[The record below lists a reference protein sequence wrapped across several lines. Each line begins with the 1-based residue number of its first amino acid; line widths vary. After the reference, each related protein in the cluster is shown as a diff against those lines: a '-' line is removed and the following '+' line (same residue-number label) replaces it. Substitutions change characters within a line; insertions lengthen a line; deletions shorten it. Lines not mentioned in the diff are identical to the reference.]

1 MKTIIALSY
10 IFCLAFSQDL
20 SGSNNNNT
28 ATLCLGHH
36 AVPNGTL
43 VKTIT
48 DDQIEVTNATEL
60 VQSSSTG
67 KICNNPHRILDG
79 RDCTLIDALL
89 GDPHCDVFQD
99 VTWDLFVERSNA
111 LSNCYPYDVPDYA
124 SLRSLVASSGTLE
137 FITEGFTW
145 TGVTQNG
152 GSGACKRGPANG
164 FFSRLN
170 WLTKSGSAY
179 PVLNVT
185 MPNNDNFD
193 KLYIWGVHHP
203 STNQEQTNLYV
214 QASGRVTVSTRRS
227 QQTIIPN
234 IGSRPWVRGQSGRIS
249 IYWTVVKPGD
259 VLVINSNG
267 NLIAPRGYF
276 KMRAGKSSIMRSDAP
291 IDTCISECITPN
303 GSIPNDKPFQNVN
316 KITYGA
322 CPKYVKQNT
331 LKLATGM
338 RNVPEKQ
345 ARGLFGAIAGFIEN
359 GWEGMIDGWYG
370 FRHQNSEGTGQAADL
385 KSTQAAIDQINGKLN
400 RVIEKTNEK
409 FHQIEKEFS
418 EVEGRIQDLEKY
430 VEDTKIDLWSYNA
443 ELLVALENQ
452 HTIDLTDSEMNKL
465 FEKTRR
471 QLREN
476 AEDMGNGCFKIYHKC
491 DNACIDSIRNGT
503 YDHDIYRDEALNNR
517 FQIKGVELKSGYK
530 DWILWISFAI
540 SCFLLCVVLLGFI
553 MWACQRGNIRCNICI

>member
-1 MKTIIALSY
+1 MKTIIAFSCIL
-10 IFCLAFSQDL
+10 CLITAQKL
-20 SGSNNNNT
+20 PGSDNSM

-67 KICNNPHRILDG
+67 RICNSPHQILDG
-79 RDCTLIDALL
+79 KNCTLIDALL
-89 GDPHCDVFQD
+89 GDPHCDDLQNKE
-99 VTWDLFVERSNA
+99 WDLFVERSTA
-111 LSNCYPYDVPDYA
+111 YSSCYPYYVPDYA
-124 SLRSLVASSGTLE
+124 TLRSLVASSGNLE
-137 FITEGFTW
+137 FTQEIFNW
-145 TGVTQNG
+145 TGVAQD
-152 GSGACKRGPANG
+152 GSSYSCRRGSVNS

-170 WLTKSGSAY
+170 WLYHLNYKY
-179 PVLNVT
+179 PEQNVT
-185 MPNNDNFD
+185 MPNNEKFD

-203 STNQEQTNLYV
+203 GTDKDQTNLYV
-214 QASGRVTVSTRRS
+214 QAPGKVIVSTRRS
-227 QQTIIPN
+227 QQTVIPN
-234 IGSRPWVRGQSGRIS
+234 IGSRPWVRGVSSIIS
-249 IYWTVVKPGD
+249 IYWTIVKSGD
-259 VLVINSNG
+259 ILLINSTG

-276 KMRAGKSSIMRSDAP
+276 KIQSGKSSIMRSDAH
-291 IDTCISECITPN
+291 IDECNSECITPN
-303 GSIPNDKPFQNVN
+303 GSISNDKPFQNVN

-322 CPKYVKQNT
+322 CPRYVKQNT

-338 RNVPEKQ
+338 RNIPEKQ
-345 ARGLFGAIAGFIEN
+345 TRGIFGAIAGFIEN
-359 GWEGMIDGWYG
+359 GWEGMVDGWYG

-385 KSTQAAIDQINGKLN
+385 KSTQAAINQITGKLN
-400 RVIEKTNEK
+400 RVIKKTNEK

-465 FEKTRR
+465 FERTRR

-491 DNACIDSIRNGT
+491 DNACIGSIRNGT
-503 YDHDIYRDEALNNR
+503 YDHDIYRNEALNNR
-517 FQIKGVELKSGYK
+517 FQVKGVQLKSGYK
-530 DWILWISFAI
+530 DWILWISFAT

-553 MWACQRGNIRCNICI
+553 MWACQKGNIRCNICI

>member
-1 MKTIIALSY
+1 MKTIIA
-10 IFCLAFSQDL
+10 FSCILCQISAQNL
-20 SGSNNNNT
+20 PGSDNSM

-48 DDQIEVTNATEL
+48 DEQIEVTNATEL
-60 VQSSSTG
+60 VQSTSKGEICSS
-67 KICNNPHRILDG
+67 PHQILDG
-79 RDCTLIDALL
+79 KNCTLIDALL
-89 GDPHCDVFQD
+89 GDPHCDDFQNK
-99 VTWDLFVERSNA
+99 TWDLFVERSTA
-111 LSNCYPYDVPDYA
+111 YSDCYPYYVPEYA

-137 FITEGFTW
+137 FTQESFNW
-145 TGVTQNG
+145 TGVTQDG
-152 GSGACKRGPANG
+152 ASYSCRRGSEKS

-170 WLTKSGSAY
+170 WLYRLEFKY
-179 PVLNVT
+179 PALNVT
-185 MPNNDNFD
+185 MPNNDKFD

-203 STNQEQTNLYV
+203 GTDTDQTSLYT
-214 QASGRVTVSTRRS
+214 QASGRVTVSTKWS
-227 QQTIIPN
+227 QQTVIPN
-234 IGSRPWVRGQSGRIS
+234 VGSRPWVRGVSSIIS
-249 IYWTVVKPGD
+249 IYWTIVKPGD
-259 VLVINSNG
+259 ILLINSTG

-276 KMRAGKSSIMRSDAP
+276 KIQSGKSSIMRSDAH
-291 IDTCISECITPN
+291 IGNCKSECITPN

-316 KITYGA
+316 RITYGA
-322 CPKYVKQNT
+322 CPRYVKQNT

-345 ARGLFGAIAGFIEN
+345 TRGIFGAIAGFIEN
-359 GWEGMIDGWYG
+359 GWEGMVDGWYG

-385 KSTQAAIDQINGKLN
+385 KSTQAAINQITGKLN
-400 RVIEKTNEK
+400 RVIKKTNEK
-409 FHQIEKEFS
+409 FHQIEKEFT
-418 EVEGRIQDLEKY
+418 EVEGRIQDLERY

-465 FEKTRR
+465 FERTKK

-491 DNACIDSIRNGT
+491 DNACIGSIRNGT
-503 YDHDIYRDEALNNR
+503 YDHDVYRDEAVHNR
-517 FQIKGVELKSGYK
+517 FQIKGVQLKLGYK

-540 SCFLLCVVLLGFI
+540 SCFLLCAVLLGFI
-553 MWACQRGNIRCNICI
+553 MWACQKGNIRCNICI

>member
-1 MKTIIALSY
+1 MKTIIAFSCIL
-10 IFCLAFSQDL
+10 CLIIAKKL
-20 SGSNNNNT
+20 PGSDNSM

-67 KICNNPHRILDG
+67 KICNSPHQVLDG
-79 RDCTLIDALL
+79 KNCTLIDALL
-89 GDPHCDVFQD
+89 GDPHCDDFQNKE
-99 VTWDLFVERSNA
+99 WDLFVERSTA
-111 LSNCYPYDVPDYA
+111 YSSCYPYHVPDYTT
-124 SLRSLVASSGTLE
+124 LRSLVASSGNLK
-137 FITEGFTW
+137 FTQEIFNW
-145 TGVTQNG
+145 TGVAQD
-152 GSGACKRGPANG
+152 GSSYSCRRGSVNS

-170 WLTKSGSAY
+170 WLYHLNYKY
-179 PVLNVT
+179 PEQNVT
-185 MPNNDNFD
+185 MPNNDKFD

-203 STNQEQTNLYV
+203 GTDKDQTNLYV
-214 QASGRVTVSTRRS
+214 QASGRVIVSTRGS
-227 QQTIIPN
+227 QQTVIPN
-234 IGSRPWVRGQSGRIS
+234 IGSRPWVRGVSSIIS
-249 IYWTVVKPGD
+249 IYWTIVRPGD
-259 VLVINSNG
+259 ILLINSTG

-276 KMRAGKSSIMRSDAP
+276 RIQSGKSSIMRSDAH
-291 IDTCISECITPN
+291 IDECNSECITPN
-303 GSIPNDKPFQNVN
+303 GSISSDKPFQNVN

-322 CPKYVKQNT
+322 CPRYVKQNT

-345 ARGLFGAIAGFIEN
+345 TRGIFGAIAGFIEN
-359 GWEGMIDGWYG
+359 GWEGMVDGWYG

-385 KSTQAAIDQINGKLN
+385 ESTQAAINQITGKLN
-400 RVIEKTNEK
+400 RVIKKTNEK

-465 FEKTRR
+465 FERTRR

-491 DNACIDSIRNGT
+491 DNACIGSIRNGT
-503 YDHDIYRDEALNNR
+503 YDHDIYRNEALNNR
-517 FQIKGVELKSGYK
+517 FQVKGVQLRSGYK

-553 MWACQRGNIRCNICI
+553 MWACQKGNIRCNICI

>member
-1 MKTIIALSY
+1 METIIAFSCILCL
-10 IFCLAFSQDL
+10 IFAQKLP
-20 SGSNNNNT
+20 GSDNSM

-36 AVPNGTL
+36 AGPNGTL

-67 KICNNPHRILDG
+67 RICNSPHQILDG
-79 RDCTLIDALL
+79 KNCTLIDALL
-89 GDPHCDVFQD
+89 GDPHCDDFQNKK
-99 VTWDLFVERSNA
+99 WDLFVERSTA
-111 LSNCYPYDVPDYA
+111 YSNCYPYYVPDYA
-124 SLRSLVASSGTLE
+124 TLRSLIASSGNLE
-137 FITEGFTW
+137 FTQESFNW
-145 TGVTQNG
+145 TGVAQD
-152 GSGACKRGPANG
+152 GSSYSCRRGSVNS

-170 WLTKSGSAY
+170 WLYNLNYKY
-179 PVLNVT
+179 PEQNVT
-185 MPNNDNFD
+185 MPNNDKFD

-203 STNQEQTNLYV
+203 GTDKDQTNLYV
-214 QASGRVTVSTRRS
+214 QASGRVIVSTKRS
-227 QQTIIPN
+227 QQTVIPN
-234 IGSRPWVRGQSGRIS
+234 IGSRPWVRGVSSIIS
-249 IYWTVVKPGD
+249 IYWTIVKPGD
-259 VLVINSNG
+259 ILLINSTG

-276 KMRAGKSSIMRSDAP
+276 KIQSGKSSIMRSDAH
-291 IDTCISECITPN
+291 IDECNSECITPN
-303 GSIPNDKPFQNVN
+303 GSISNDKPFQNVN

-322 CPKYVKQNT
+322 CPRYVKQNT

-345 ARGLFGAIAGFIEN
+345 TRGIFGAIAGFIEN
-359 GWEGMIDGWYG
+359 GWEGMVDGWYG

-385 KSTQAAIDQINGKLN
+385 KSTQAAINQITGKLN
-400 RVIEKTNEK
+400 RVIKKTNEK

-452 HTIDLTDSEMNKL
+452 HTIDLTDSEMSKL
-465 FEKTRR
+465 FERTRR

-491 DNACIDSIRNGT
+491 DNACIGSIRNGT
-503 YDHDIYRDEALNNR
+503 YDHDIYRNEALNNR
-517 FQIKGVELKSGYK
+517 FQIKGVQLKSGYK

-553 MWACQRGNIRCNICI
+553 MWACQKGNIRCNICI

>member
-1 MKTIIALSY
+1 MKTIIAFSCILCL
-10 IFCLAFSQDL
+10 IFAQKLP
-20 SGSNNNNT
+20 GSDNSM

-67 KICNNPHRILDG
+67 RICNSPHQILDG
-79 RDCTLIDALL
+79 KNCTLIDALL
-89 GDPHCDVFQD
+89 GDPHCDDFQNKE
-99 VTWDLFVERSNA
+99 WDLFVERSTA
-111 LSNCYPYDVPDYA
+111 YSNCYPYYVPDYA
-124 SLRSLVASSGTLE
+124 TLRSLVASSGNLE
-137 FITEGFTW
+137 FTQESFNW
-145 TGVTQNG
+145 TGVAQD
-152 GSGACKRGPANG
+152 GSSYACRRGSVKS

-170 WLTKSGSAY
+170 WLYNLNYKY
-179 PVLNVT
+179 PEQNVT
-185 MPNNDNFD
+185 MPNNDKFD

-203 STNQEQTNLYV
+203 GTDKDQTNLYV
-214 QASGRVTVSTRRS
+214 QASGRVIVSTKRS
-227 QQTIIPN
+227 QQTVIPN
-234 IGSRPWVRGQSGRIS
+234 IGSRPWVRGVSSIIS
-249 IYWTVVKPGD
+249 IYWTIVKPGD
-259 VLVINSNG
+259 ILLINSTG

-276 KMRAGKSSIMRSDAP
+276 KIQSGKSSIMRSDAH
-291 IDTCISECITPN
+291 IDECNSECITPN
-303 GSIPNDKPFQNVN
+303 GSISNDKPFQNVN

-322 CPKYVKQNT
+322 CPRYVKQNT

-345 ARGLFGAIAGFIEN
+345 TRGIFGAIAGFIEN
-359 GWEGMIDGWYG
+359 GWEGMVDGWYG

-385 KSTQAAIDQINGKLN
+385 KSTQAAINQITGKLN
-400 RVIEKTNEK
+400 RVIKKTNEK

-452 HTIDLTDSEMNKL
+452 HTIDLTDSEMSKL
-465 FEKTRR
+465 FERTRR

-491 DNACIDSIRNGT
+491 DNACIGSIRNGT
-503 YDHDIYRDEALNNR
+503 YDHDIYRNEALNNR
-517 FQIKGVELKSGYK
+517 FQIKGVQLKSGYK

-553 MWACQRGNIRCNICI
+553 MWACQKGNIRCNICI

>member
-1 MKTIIALSY
+1 METIIAFSCILCL
-10 IFCLAFSQDL
+10 IFARTLPGSDFSM
-20 SGSNNNNT
+20 
-28 ATLCLGHH
+28 ATLCRGHP
-36 AVPNGTL
+36 AWPNGTL

-67 KICNNPHRILDG
+67 RICNSPHQILDG
-79 RDCTLIDALL
+79 KNCTLIDALL
-89 GDPHCDVFQD
+89 GDPHCDDFQNKK
-99 VTWDLFVERSNA
+99 WDLFVERSTA
-111 LSNCYPYDVPDYA
+111 YSSCYPYYVPDYA
-124 SLRSLVASSGTLE
+124 TLRSLIASSGNLE
-137 FITEGFTW
+137 FTQESFNW
-145 TGVTQNG
+145 TGVAQD
-152 GSGACKRGPANG
+152 GSSYACRRGSVNS

-170 WLTKSGSAY
+170 WLYNLNYKY
-179 PVLNVT
+179 PEQNVT
-185 MPNNDNFD
+185 MPNNDKFD

-203 STNQEQTNLYV
+203 GTDKDQTNLYV
-214 QASGRVTVSTRRS
+214 QASGRVIVSTKRS
-227 QQTIIPN
+227 QQTVIPN
-234 IGSRPWVRGQSGRIS
+234 IGSRPWVRGVSSIIS
-249 IYWTVVKPGD
+249 IYWTIVKPGD
-259 VLVINSNG
+259 ILLINSTG

-276 KMRAGKSSIMRSDAP
+276 KIQSGKSSIMRSDAH
-291 IDTCISECITPN
+291 IDECNSECITPN
-303 GSIPNDKPFQNVN
+303 GSISNDKPFQNVN

-322 CPKYVKQNT
+322 CPRYVKQNT

-345 ARGLFGAIAGFIEN
+345 TRGILGAIAGFIEN
-359 GWEGMIDGWYG
+359 GWEGMVDGWYG

-385 KSTQAAIDQINGKLN
+385 KSTQAAINQITGKLN
-400 RVIEKTNEK
+400 RVIKKTNEK

-452 HTIDLTDSEMNKL
+452 HTIDLTDSEMSKL
-465 FEKTRR
+465 FERTRR

-491 DNACIDSIRNGT
+491 DNACIGSIRNGT
-503 YDHDIYRDEALNNR
+503 YDHDIYRNEALNNR
-517 FQIKGVELKSGYK
+517 FQIKGVQLKSGYK

-553 MWACQRGNIRCNICI
+553 MWACQKGNIRCNICI

>member
-1 MKTIIALSY
+1 MKTIIAFSCILCL
-10 IFCLAFSQDL
+10 IFAQKFPGNDDSM
-20 SGSNNNNT
+20 

-67 KICNNPHRILDG
+67 RICNNPHQILDG
-79 RDCTLIDALL
+79 KNCTLIDALL
-89 GDPHCDVFQD
+89 GDPHCDDFQNKE
-99 VTWDLFVERSNA
+99 WDLFVERSTA
-111 LSNCYPYDVPDYA
+111 YSNCYPYYVPDYA
-124 SLRSLVASSGTLE
+124 TLRSLVASSGNLE
-137 FITEGFTW
+137 FTQEIFNW
-145 TGVTQNG
+145 TGVTQD
-152 GSGACKRGPANG
+152 GSSYACRRGSDKS
-164 FFSRLN
+164 FFSTLN
-170 WLTKSGSAY
+170 WLYNLNYKY
-179 PVLNVT
+179 PEQNVT
-185 MPNNDNFD
+185 MPNNDKFD

-203 STNQEQTNLYV
+203 GTDKDQTNLYA
-214 QASGRVTVSTRRS
+214 QTSGRVIVSTKRS
-227 QQTIIPN
+227 QQTVISN
-234 IGSRPWVRGQSGRIS
+234 IGSRPWVRGVSSIIS
-249 IYWTVVKPGD
+249 IYWTIVKPGD
-259 VLVINSNG
+259 ILLINSTG

-276 KMRAGKSSIMRSDAP
+276 KIQSGKSSIMRSDAH
-291 IDTCISECITPN
+291 IDECNSECITPN

-322 CPKYVKQNT
+322 CPRYVKQNT

-345 ARGLFGAIAGFIEN
+345 TRGIFGAIAGFIEN
-359 GWEGMIDGWYG
+359 GWEGMVDGWYG

-385 KSTQAAIDQINGKLN
+385 KSTQAAINQITGKLN
-400 RVIEKTNEK
+400 RVIKKTNEK

-418 EVEGRIQDLEKY
+418 EVEGRIQDIEKY
-430 VEDTKIDLWSYNA
+430 IEDTKIDLWSYNA

-465 FEKTRR
+465 FERTRR

-491 DNACIDSIRNGT
+491 DNACIGSIRNGT
-503 YDHDIYRDEALNNR
+503 YDHDVYRNEALNNR
-517 FQIKGVELKSGYK
+517 FQIKGVQIKSGYK

-553 MWACQRGNIRCNICI
+553 MWACQKGNIRCNICI

>member
-1 MKTIIALSY
+1 MKTVIALSY
-10 IFCLAFSQDL
+10 VFCLGFGQDFPRKGN
-20 SGSNNNNT
+20 ST

-60 VQSSSTG
+60 VQNFSMG
-67 KICNNPHRILDG
+67 KICKNPHRILDG
-79 RDCTLIDALL
+79 ANCTLIDSLL
-89 GDPHCDVFQD
+89 GDPHCDGFQNER
-99 VTWDLFVERSNA
+99 WDLFIERSRA
-111 LSNCYPYDVPDYA
+111 FSNCYPYDVPEYT
-124 SLRSLVASSGTLE
+124 SLRSLIASSGTLE
-137 FITEGFTW
+137 FTNENFNW
-145 TGVTQNG
+145 TGVTQDG
-152 GSGACKRGPANG
+152 GSSACKRGINKS

-170 WLTKSGSAY
+170 WLYKSGNTY
-179 PVLNVT
+179 PMQNVT
-185 MPNNDNFD
+185 MPNSDDYD

-203 STNQEQTNLYV
+203 STDKEQTDLYI
-214 QASGRVTVSTRRS
+214 QASGKIIVSTKRS
-227 QQTIIPN
+227 QQIVIPN
-234 IGSRPWVRGQSGRIS
+234 IGSRPWVRGLSSRIS
-249 IYWTVVKPGD
+249 IYWTIVKPGD
-259 VLVINSNG
+259 TLIINSNG

-276 KMRAGKSSIMRSDAP
+276 KIQTGKSSVMRSDAP
-291 IDTCISECITPN
+291 IGTCNSECITPN

-316 KITYGA
+316 RITYGA
-322 CPKYVKQNT
+322 CPHYIKQNT
-331 LKLATGM
+331 LKLAIGM
-338 RNVPEKQ
+338 RNIPEKQ
-345 ARGLFGAIAGFIEN
+345 TRGIFGAIAGFIEN
-359 GWEGMIDGWYG
+359 GWEGMVNGWYG

-385 KSTQAAIDQINGKLN
+385 KSTQAAINQINGKLN

-418 EVEGRIQDLEKY
+418 EVEGRIQDLERY

-465 FEKTRR
+465 FEKTRK

-491 DNACIDSIRNGT
+491 DNSCMESIRNGT
-503 YDHDIYRDEALNNR
+503 YDHNEYRDEAVNNR

-540 SCFLLCVVLLGFI
+540 SCFLLCAIWLGFI
-553 MWACQRGNIRCNICI
+553 IWACQKGNIRCNICI

>member
-1 MKTIIALSY
+1 MKTIIAFSCIL
-10 IFCLAFSQDL
+10 CLIIAQKL
-20 SGSNNNNT
+20 PGSDNSM

-67 KICNNPHRILDG
+67 RICNSPHQILDG
-79 RDCTLIDALL
+79 KNCTLIDALL
-89 GDPHCDVFQD
+89 GDPHCDDFQNKE
-99 VTWDLFVERSNA
+99 WDLFVERSTA
-111 LSNCYPYDVPDYA
+111 YSSCYPYYVPDYA
-124 SLRSLVASSGTLE
+124 TLRSLVASSGNLE
-137 FITEGFTW
+137 FTQEIFNW
-145 TGVTQNG
+145 TGVAQD
-152 GSGACKRGPANG
+152 GSSYSCRRGSVNS

-170 WLTKSGSAY
+170 WLYHLNYKY
-179 PVLNVT
+179 PEQNVT
-185 MPNNDNFD
+185 MPNNEKFD

-203 STNQEQTNLYV
+203 GTDKDQTNLYV
-214 QASGRVTVSTRRS
+214 QASGRVIVSTRRS
-227 QQTIIPN
+227 QQTVIPN
-234 IGSRPWVRGQSGRIS
+234 IGSRPWVRGVSSIMS
-249 IYWTVVKPGD
+249 IYWTIVKPGD
-259 VLVINSNG
+259 ILLINSTG

-276 KMRAGKSSIMRSDAP
+276 KIQSGKSSIMRSDAH
-291 IDTCISECITPN
+291 IDECNSECITPN
-303 GSIPNDKPFQNVN
+303 GSISNDKPFQNVN

-322 CPKYVKQNT
+322 CPRYVKQNT

-345 ARGLFGAIAGFIEN
+345 TRGIFGAIAGFIEN
-359 GWEGMIDGWYG
+359 GWEGMVDGWYG

-385 KSTQAAIDQINGKLN
+385 KSTQAAINQITGKLN
-400 RVIEKTNEK
+400 RVIKKTNEK

-465 FEKTRR
+465 FERTRR

-491 DNACIDSIRNGT
+491 DNACIGSIRNGT
-503 YDHDIYRDEALNNR
+503 YDHDIYRNEALNNR
-517 FQIKGVELKSGYK
+517 FQVKGVQLKSGYK

-553 MWACQRGNIRCNICI
+553 MWACQKGNIRCNICI

>member
-1 MKTIIALSY
+1 MKTIIAFSCIL
-10 IFCLAFSQDL
+10 CLTFAQKLPESDN
-20 SGSNNNNT
+20 SM

-67 KICNNPHRILDG
+67 RICNSPHQILDG
-79 RDCTLIDALL
+79 KNCTLIDALL
-89 GDPHCDVFQD
+89 GDPHCDDFQNKE
-99 VTWDLFVERSNA
+99 WDLFVERSTA
-111 LSNCYPYDVPDYA
+111 YSNCYPYYVPDYA
-124 SLRSLVASSGTLE
+124 TLRSLVASSGNLE
-137 FITEGFTW
+137 FTQESFNW
-145 TGVTQNG
+145 TGVAQD
-152 GSGACKRGPANG
+152 GSSSACRRGSVKS

-170 WLTKSGSAY
+170 WLYNLNYKY
-179 PVLNVT
+179 PEQNVT
-185 MPNNDNFD
+185 MSNNDKFD

-203 STNQEQTNLYV
+203 GTDKDQTYLYA
-214 QASGRVTVSTRRS
+214 QAPGRVIVSTKRS
-227 QQTIIPN
+227 QQTVIPN
-234 IGSRPWVRGQSGRIS
+234 IGSRPWVRGVSSIIS
-249 IYWTVVKPGD
+249 IYWTIVKPGD
-259 VLVINSNG
+259 ILLINSTG

-276 KMRAGKSSIMRSDAP
+276 KIQSGKSSIMRSDAH
-291 IDTCISECITPN
+291 IDECNSECITPN
-303 GSIPNDKPFQNVN
+303 GSISNDKPFQNVN

-322 CPKYVKQNT
+322 CPRYVKQNT

-345 ARGLFGAIAGFIEN
+345 TRGIFGAIAGFIEN
-359 GWEGMIDGWYG
+359 GWEGMVDGWYG
-370 FRHQNSEGTGQAADL
+370 FRHQNYEGTGQAADL
-385 KSTQAAIDQINGKLN
+385 KSTQAAINQITGKLN
-400 RVIEKTNEK
+400 RVIKKTNEK

-452 HTIDLTDSEMNKL
+452 HTIDLTDSEMSKL
-465 FEKTRR
+465 FERTRR

-491 DNACIDSIRNGT
+491 DNACIGSIRNGT
-503 YDHDIYRDEALNNR
+503 YDHDIYRNEALNNR
-517 FQIKGVELKSGYK
+517 FQIKGVQLKSGYK

-553 MWACQRGNIRCNICI
+553 MWACQKGNIRCNICI

>member
-1 MKTIIALSY
+1 MKTIIAFSCILCL
-10 IFCLAFSQDL
+10 IFAQKLP
-20 SGSNNNNT
+20 GSDNSM

-43 VKTIT
+43 VKTLT

-67 KICNNPHRILDG
+67 RICNSPHQILDG
-79 RDCTLIDALL
+79 KNCTLIDALL
-89 GDPHCDVFQD
+89 GDPHCDDFQNME
-99 VTWDLFVERSNA
+99 WDLFVERSTA
-111 LSNCYPYDVPDYA
+111 YSNCYPYYVPDYA
-124 SLRSLVASSGTLE
+124 TLRSLVASSGNLE
-137 FITEGFTW
+137 FTQESFNW
-145 TGVTQNG
+145 TGVAQD
-152 GSGACKRGPANG
+152 GSSNACRRGSVKG

-170 WLTKSGSAY
+170 WLYNLNNKY
-179 PVLNVT
+179 PEQNVT
-185 MPNNDNFD
+185 MPNNDKFD

-203 STNQEQTNLYV
+203 GTDKDQTSLYV
-214 QASGRVTVSTRRS
+214 QASGRVIVSTKRS
-227 QQTIIPN
+227 QQTVTPN
-234 IGSRPWVRGQSGRIS
+234 IGSRPWVRGVSSIIS
-249 IYWTVVKPGD
+249 IYWTIVKPGD
-259 VLVINSNG
+259 ILLINSTG

-276 KMRAGKSSIMRSDAP
+276 KIQSGKSSIMRSDAH
-291 IDTCISECITPN
+291 IDECNSECITPN

-316 KITYGA
+316 KVTYGA
-322 CPKYVKQNT
+322 CPRYVKQNT

-345 ARGLFGAIAGFIEN
+345 TRGIFGAIAGFIEN
-359 GWEGMIDGWYG
+359 GWEGMVDGWYG

-385 KSTQAAIDQINGKLN
+385 KSTQAAINQITGKLN
-400 RVIEKTNEK
+400 RVIKKTNEK

-418 EVEGRIQDLEKY
+418 EIEGRIQDLEKY

-452 HTIDLTDSEMNKL
+452 HTIDLTDSEMSKL
-465 FEKTRR
+465 FERTRR

-491 DNACIDSIRNGT
+491 DNACIGSIRNGT
-503 YDHDIYRDEALNNR
+503 YDHDIYRNEALNNR
-517 FQIKGVELKSGYK
+517 FQIKGVQLKSGYK

-553 MWACQRGNIRCNICI
+553 MWACQKGNIRCNICI

>member
-1 MKTIIALSY
+1 MKTIIAFSCILCL
-10 IFCLAFSQDL
+10 IFAQKLP
-20 SGSNNNNT
+20 GSDNNM

-67 KICNNPHRILDG
+67 RICNSPHQILDG
-79 RDCTLIDALL
+79 KNCTLIDALL
-89 GDPHCDVFQD
+89 GDPHCDDFQNKE
-99 VTWDLFVERSNA
+99 WDLFVERSTA
-111 LSNCYPYDVPDYA
+111 YSNCYPYYVPDYA
-124 SLRSLVASSGTLE
+124 TLRSLVASSGNLE
-137 FITEGFTW
+137 FTQESFNW
-145 TGVTQNG
+145 TGVAQD
-152 GSGACKRGPANG
+152 GSSYACRRGSVNS

-170 WLTKSGSAY
+170 WLYNLNYKY
-179 PVLNVT
+179 PEQNVT
-185 MPNNDNFD
+185 MPNNDKFD

-203 STNQEQTNLYV
+203 GTDKDQTNLYV
-214 QASGRVTVSTRRS
+214 QASGRVIVSTKRS
-227 QQTIIPN
+227 QQTVIPN
-234 IGSRPWVRGQSGRIS
+234 IGSRPWVRGVSSIIS
-249 IYWTVVKPGD
+249 IYWTIVKPGD
-259 VLVINSNG
+259 ILLINSTG

-276 KMRAGKSSIMRSDAP
+276 KIQSGKSSIMRSDAH
-291 IDTCISECITPN
+291 IDECNSECITPN
-303 GSIPNDKPFQNVN
+303 GSISNDKPFQNVN

-322 CPKYVKQNT
+322 CPRYVKQNT

-345 ARGLFGAIAGFIEN
+345 TRGIFGAIAGFIEN
-359 GWEGMIDGWYG
+359 GWEGMVDGWYG

-385 KSTQAAIDQINGKLN
+385 KSTQAAINQITGKLN
-400 RVIEKTNEK
+400 RVIKKTNEK

-452 HTIDLTDSEMNKL
+452 HTIDLTDSEMSKL
-465 FEKTRR
+465 FERTRR

-491 DNACIDSIRNGT
+491 DNACIGSIRNGT
-503 YDHDIYRDEALNNR
+503 YDHDIYRNEALNNR
-517 FQIKGVELKSGYK
+517 FQIKGVQLKSGYK

-553 MWACQRGNIRCNICI
+553 MWACQKGNIKCNICI

>member
-1 MKTIIALSY
+1 MKTIIAFSCILCL
-10 IFCLAFSQDL
+10 IFAQKLP
-20 SGSNNNNT
+20 GSDNSM
-28 ATLCLGHH
+28 AMLCLGHH

-60 VQSSSTG
+60 VQNSSTG
-67 KICNNPHRILDG
+67 KICNNPHQILDG
-79 RDCTLIDALL
+79 KNCTLIDALL
-89 GDPHCDVFQD
+89 GDPHCDDFQNKK
-99 VTWDLFVERSNA
+99 WDLFVERSTA
-111 LSNCYPYDVPDYA
+111 YSNCYPYYVPDYA
-124 SLRSLVASSGTLE
+124 TLRSLIASSGNLE
-137 FITEGFTW
+137 FTQESFNW
-145 TGVTQNG
+145 TGVAQD
-152 GSGACKRGPANG
+152 GSSYACRRGSVNS

-170 WLTKSGSAY
+170 WLYNLNYKY
-179 PVLNVT
+179 PEQNVT
-185 MPNNDNFD
+185 MPNNDKFD

-203 STNQEQTNLYV
+203 GTDKDQTNLYV
-214 QASGRVTVSTRRS
+214 QASGRVIVSTKRS
-227 QQTIIPN
+227 QQTVIPS
-234 IGSRPWVRGQSGRIS
+234 IGSRPWVRGVSSIIS
-249 IYWTVVKPGD
+249 IYWTIVNPGD
-259 VLVINSNG
+259 ILLINSTG

-276 KMRAGKSSIMRSDAP
+276 KIQSGKSSIMRSDAH
-291 IDTCISECITPN
+291 IDECNSECITPN

-322 CPKYVKQNT
+322 CPRYVKQNT

-345 ARGLFGAIAGFIEN
+345 TRGIFGAIAGFIEN
-359 GWEGMIDGWYG
+359 GWEGMVDGWYG

-385 KSTQAAIDQINGKLN
+385 KSTQAAINQITGKLN
-400 RVIEKTNEK
+400 RVIKKTNEK

-452 HTIDLTDSEMNKL
+452 HTIDLTDSEMSKL
-465 FEKTRR
+465 FERTRR

-491 DNACIDSIRNGT
+491 DNACIGSIRNGT
-503 YDHDIYRDEALNNR
+503 YDHDIYRNEALNNR
-517 FQIKGVELKSGYK
+517 FQIKGVQLKSGYK

-553 MWACQRGNIRCNICI
+553 MWACQKGNIRCNICI

>member
-1 MKTIIALSY
+1 MKTIIAFSCILCL
-10 IFCLAFSQDL
+10 IFAQKLP
-20 SGSNNNNT
+20 GSDNSM

-60 VQSSSTG
+60 IQSSSTG
-67 KICNNPHRILDG
+67 RICNSPHQILDG
-79 RDCTLIDALL
+79 KNCTLIDALL
-89 GDPHCDVFQD
+89 GDPHCDDFQNKE
-99 VTWDLFVERSNA
+99 WDLFVERSTA
-111 LSNCYPYDVPDYA
+111 HSNCYPYYVPDYA
-124 SLRSLVASSGTLE
+124 TLRSLVASSGNLE
-137 FITEGFTW
+137 FTQESFNW
-145 TGVTQNG
+145 TGVAQD
-152 GSGACKRGPANG
+152 GSSYACRRGSVNS

-170 WLTKSGSAY
+170 WLYNLNYKY
-179 PVLNVT
+179 PEQNVT
-185 MPNNDNFD
+185 MPNNDKFD

-203 STNQEQTNLYV
+203 GTDKDQTNLYV
-214 QASGRVTVSTRRS
+214 QASGRVIVSTKRS
-227 QQTIIPN
+227 QQTVIPN
-234 IGSRPWVRGQSGRIS
+234 IGSRPWVRGVSSIIS
-249 IYWTVVKPGD
+249 IYWTIVKPGD
-259 VLVINSNG
+259 ILLINSTG

-276 KMRAGKSSIMRSDAP
+276 KIQSGKSSIMRSDAH
-291 IDTCISECITPN
+291 IDECNSECITPN
-303 GSIPNDKPFQNVN
+303 GSISNDKPFQNVN

-322 CPKYVKQNT
+322 CPRYVKQNT

-345 ARGLFGAIAGFIEN
+345 TRGIFGAIAGFIEN
-359 GWEGMIDGWYG
+359 GWEGMVDGWYG

-385 KSTQAAIDQINGKLN
+385 KSTQAAINQITGKLN
-400 RVIEKTNEK
+400 RVIKKTNEK

-452 HTIDLTDSEMNKL
+452 HTIDLTDSEMSKL
-465 FEKTRR
+465 FERTRR

-491 DNACIDSIRNGT
+491 DNACIGSIRNGT
-503 YDHDIYRDEALNNR
+503 YDHDIYRNEALNNR
-517 FQIKGVELKSGYK
+517 FQIKGVQLKSGYK

-553 MWACQRGNIRCNICI
+553 MWACQKGNIRCNICI

>member
-1 MKTIIALSY
+1 MKTIIAFSCIL
-10 IFCLAFSQDL
+10 CLIIAQKL
-20 SGSNNNNT
+20 PGSDNNM

-67 KICNNPHRILDG
+67 RICNSPHKILDG
-79 RDCTLIDALL
+79 KNCTLIDALL
-89 GDPHCDVFQD
+89 GDPHCDDFQNKE
-99 VTWDLFVERSNA
+99 WDLFVERSTA
-111 LSNCYPYDVPDYA
+111 YSSCYPYYVPDYA
-124 SLRSLVASSGTLE
+124 TLRSLVASSGNLKFNQE
-137 FITEGFTW
+137 IFNW
-145 TGVTQNG
+145 TGVTQD
-152 GSGACKRGPANG
+152 GSSYSCRRGSVNS

-170 WLTKSGSAY
+170 WLYHLNYKY
-179 PVLNVT
+179 PEQNVT
-185 MPNNDNFD
+185 IPNNDKFD

-203 STNQEQTNLYV
+203 GTDKDQTNLYV
-214 QASGRVTVSTRRS
+214 QASGRVIVSTRRS
-227 QQTIIPN
+227 QQTVIPN
-234 IGSRPWVRGQSGRIS
+234 IGSRPWVRGVSSIIS
-249 IYWTVVKPGD
+249 IYWTIVKPGD
-259 VLVINSNG
+259 ILLINSTG

-276 KMRAGKSSIMRSDAP
+276 KIQSGKSSIMRSDAH
-291 IDTCISECITPN
+291 IDECNSECITPN
-303 GSIPNDKPFQNVN
+303 GSISNDKPFQNVN

-322 CPKYVKQNT
+322 CPRYVKQNT

-338 RNVPEKQ
+338 RNIPEKQ
-345 ARGLFGAIAGFIEN
+345 TRGIFGAIAGFIEN
-359 GWEGMIDGWYG
+359 GWEGMVDGWYG

-385 KSTQAAIDQINGKLN
+385 ESTQAAINQITGKLN
-400 RVIEKTNEK
+400 RVIKKTNEK

-465 FEKTRR
+465 FERTRR

-491 DNACIDSIRNGT
+491 DNACIGSIRNGT
-503 YDHDIYRDEALNNR
+503 YDHDIYRNEALNNR
-517 FQIKGVELKSGYK
+517 FQVKGVQLKSGYK

-553 MWACQRGNIRCNICI
+553 MWACQKGNIRCNICI

>member
-1 MKTIIALSY
+1 MKAIIALSY
-10 IFCLAFSQDL
+10 ILCHVFAQEL
-20 SGSNNNNT
+20 SRSESST

-48 DDQIEVTNATEL
+48 NDQIEVTNATEL
-60 VQSSSTG
+60 VHSSSTG
-67 KICNNPHRILDG
+67 RICGSPHRILDG
-79 RDCTLIDALL
+79 KNCTLIDALL
-89 GDPHCDVFQD
+89 GDPHCDEFQNKE
-99 VTWDLFVERSNA
+99 WDLFIERSNA
-111 LSNCYPYDVPDYA
+111 YSDCYPYDVPDYA
-124 SLRSLVASSGTLE
+124 SLRSLVASLGNLE
-137 FITEGFTW
+137 FNNEGFNW
-145 TGVTQNG
+145 TGISQDGT
-152 GSGACKRGPANG
+152 SSSCKRGSVKS

-170 WLTKSGSAY
+170 WLYNLNYKY
-179 PVLNVT
+179 PAQNVS
-185 MPNNDNFD
+185 MPNNDEFD

-203 STNQEQTNLYV
+203 STESDQTSLYV
-214 QASGRVTVSTRRS
+214 QTSGRVTVSTKRS
-227 QQTIIPN
+227 QQTVIPD
-234 IGSRPWVRGQSGRIS
+234 IGSRPWIRGISSRIS
-249 IYWTVVKPGD
+249 IYWTIVKPGD
-259 VLVINSNG
+259 ILLINSTG

-276 KMRAGKSSIMRSDAP
+276 KIRSGKSSIMRSDAP
-291 IDTCISECITPN
+291 IDNCNSECITPN

-316 KITYGA
+316 RITYGP
-322 CPKYVKQNT
+322 CPRYIKQNT

-338 RNVPEKQ
+338 RNIPEKQ
-345 ARGLFGAIAGFIEN
+345 TRGIFGAIAGFIEN
-359 GWEGMIDGWYG
+359 GWEGMVDGWYG

-400 RVIEKTNEK
+400 RLIGKTNEK

-418 EVEGRIQDLEKY
+418 EIEGRIQDIEKY

-465 FEKTRR
+465 FERTRK

-491 DNACIDSIRNGT
+491 DNACIGSIRNGT
-503 YDHDIYRDEALNNR
+503 YTHDVYRNEALNNR

-530 DWILWISFAI
+530 DWILWISFAM
-540 SCFLLCVVLLGFI
+540 SCFLLCTVLLGFI
-553 MWACQRGNIRCNICI
+553 TWACQKGNIRCNICI

>member
-1 MKTIIALSY
+1 MKTIIAFSCILCL
-10 IFCLAFSQDL
+10 IFAQNLP
-20 SGSNNNNT
+20 GSDNSM

-67 KICNNPHRILDG
+67 RICNSPHQILDG
-79 RDCTLIDALL
+79 KNCTLIDALL
-89 GDPHCDVFQD
+89 GDPHCDDFQNKE
-99 VTWDLFVERSNA
+99 WDLFVERSTA
-111 LSNCYPYDVPDYA
+111 YSNCYPYYVPDYA
-124 SLRSLVASSGTLE
+124 TLRSLVASSGNLE
-137 FITEGFTW
+137 FTQESFNW
-145 TGVTQNG
+145 TGVAQD
-152 GSGACKRGPANG
+152 GSSYACRRGSVKS

-170 WLTKSGSAY
+170 WLYNLNYKY
-179 PVLNVT
+179 PEQNVT
-185 MPNNDNFD
+185 MPNNDKFD

-203 STNQEQTNLYV
+203 GTDKDQTNLYV
-214 QASGRVTVSTRRS
+214 QASGRVIVSTKRS
-227 QQTIIPN
+227 QQTVIPN
-234 IGSRPWVRGQSGRIS
+234 IGSRPWVRGVSSIIS
-249 IYWTVVKPGD
+249 IYWTIVKPGD
-259 VLVINSNG
+259 ILLINSTG

-276 KMRAGKSSIMRSDAP
+276 KLQSGKSSIMRSDAH
-291 IDTCISECITPN
+291 IDECNSECITPN
-303 GSIPNDKPFQNVN
+303 GSISNDKPFQNVN

-322 CPKYVKQNT
+322 CPRYVKQNT

-345 ARGLFGAIAGFIEN
+345 ARGIFGAIAGFIEN
-359 GWEGMIDGWYG
+359 GWEGMVDGWYG

-385 KSTQAAIDQINGKLN
+385 KSTQAAINQITGKLN
-400 RVIEKTNEK
+400 RVIKKTNEK

-452 HTIDLTDSEMNKL
+452 HTIDLTDSEMSKL
-465 FEKTRR
+465 FERTRR

-491 DNACIDSIRNGT
+491 DNACIGSIRNGT
-503 YDHDIYRDEALNNR
+503 YNHDIYRNEALNNR
-517 FQIKGVELKSGYK
+517 FQIKGVQLKSGYK

-553 MWACQRGNIRCNICI
+553 MWACQKGNIRCNICI

>member
-10 IFCLAFSQDL
+10 IFCLVLGQDFPGNDN
-20 SGSNNNNT
+20 ST

-36 AVPNGTL
+36 AVPNGTI

-48 DDQIEVTNATEL
+48 NDQIEVTNATEL

-79 RDCTLIDALL
+79 INCTLIDALL
-89 GDPHCDVFQD
+89 GDPHCDGFQNE
-99 VTWDLFVERSNA
+99 TWDLFVERSKA
-111 LSNCYPYDVPDYA
+111 FSNCYPYYVPDYA

-137 FITEGFTW
+137 FINEGFNW

-152 GSGACKRGPANG
+152 GSNACKRGPNSG

-170 WLTKSGSAY
+170 WLYKSGTTY

-203 STNQEQTNLYV
+203 STDQEQTNLYV
-214 QASGRVTVSTRRS
+214 QASGRVTVSTKRS
-227 QQTIIPN
+227 QQTITPN
-234 IGSRPWVRGQSGRIS
+234 IGSRPWVRGLSSRIS
-249 IYWTVVKPGD
+249 IYWTIVKPGD
-259 VLVINSNG
+259 ILVINSNG

-276 KMRAGKSSIMRSDAP
+276 KMRTGKSSIMRSDAP
-291 IDTCISECITPN
+291 IGTCISECITPN

-345 ARGLFGAIAGFIEN
+345 TRGIFGAIAGFIEN
-359 GWEGMIDGWYG
+359 GWEGMVDGWYG

-491 DNACIDSIRNGT
+491 DNACIGSIRNGT
-503 YDHDIYRDEALNNR
+503 YDHDVYRDEALNNR

-553 MWACQRGNIRCNICI
+553 MWACQKGNIRCNICI

>member
-1 MKTIIALSY
+1 MKTIIAFSCILCL
-10 IFCLAFSQDL
+10 IFAQKLPESDN
-20 SGSNNNNT
+20 SM

-67 KICNNPHRILDG
+67 RICNSPHQILDG
-79 RDCTLIDALL
+79 KNCTLIDALL
-89 GDPHCDVFQD
+89 GDPHCDDFQNKE
-99 VTWDLFVERSNA
+99 WDLFVERSTA
-111 LSNCYPYDVPDYA
+111 YSNCYPYYVPDYA
-124 SLRSLVASSGTLE
+124 TLRSLVASSGNLE
-137 FITEGFTW
+137 FTQESFNW
-145 TGVTQNG
+145 TGVAQD
-152 GSGACKRGPANG
+152 GSSSACRRGSVNS

-170 WLTKSGSAY
+170 WLYNLNYKY
-179 PVLNVT
+179 PEQNVT
-185 MPNNDNFD
+185 MPNNDKFD

-203 STNQEQTNLYV
+203 GTDKDQTYLYA
-214 QASGRVTVSTRRS
+214 QAPGRVIVSTKRS
-227 QQTIIPN
+227 QQTVIPN
-234 IGSRPWVRGQSGRIS
+234 IGSRPWVRGVSSIIS
-249 IYWTVVKPGD
+249 IYWTIVKPGD
-259 VLVINSNG
+259 MLLVKSTG

-276 KMRAGKSSIMRSDAP
+276 KIQSGKSSIMRSDAH
-291 IDTCISECITPN
+291 IDECNSECITPN
-303 GSIPNDKPFQNVN
+303 GSISNDKPFQNVN

-322 CPKYVKQNT
+322 CPRYVKQNT

-338 RNVPEKQ
+338 RNVPERQ
-345 ARGLFGAIAGFIEN
+345 TRGILGAIAGFIEN
-359 GWEGMIDGWYG
+359 GWEGMVDGWYG
-370 FRHQNSEGTGQAADL
+370 FRHQNYEGTGQAADL
-385 KSTQAAIDQINGKLN
+385 KSTQAAINQITGKLN
-400 RVIEKTNEK
+400 RVIKKTNEK

-452 HTIDLTDSEMNKL
+452 HTIDLTDSEMSKL
-465 FEKTRR
+465 FERTRR

-491 DNACIDSIRNGT
+491 DNACIGSIRNGT
-503 YDHDIYRDEALNNR
+503 YDHDIYRNEALNNR
-517 FQIKGVELKSGYK
+517 FQIKGVQLKSGYK

-553 MWACQRGNIRCNICI
+553 MWACQKGNIRCNICI

>member
-1 MKTIIALSY
+1 MKTIIAFSCIL
-10 IFCLAFSQDL
+10 CLIIAQKPP
-20 SGSNNNNT
+20 GSDNSM

-67 KICNNPHRILDG
+67 RICNSPHQILDG
-79 RDCTLIDALL
+79 KNCTLIDALL
-89 GDPHCDVFQD
+89 GDPHCDDFQNKE
-99 VTWDLFVERSNA
+99 WDLFVERSTA
-111 LSNCYPYDVPDYA
+111 YSSCYPYYVPDYA
-124 SLRSLVASSGTLE
+124 TLRSLVASSGNLKFNQE
-137 FITEGFTW
+137 IFNW
-145 TGVTQNG
+145 TGVTQD
-152 GSGACKRGPANG
+152 GSSYSCRRGSVNS

-170 WLTKSGSAY
+170 WLHHLNYKY
-179 PVLNVT
+179 PEQNVT
-185 MPNNDNFD
+185 MPNNDKFD

-203 STNQEQTNLYV
+203 GTDKDQTSLYV
-214 QASGRVTVSTRRS
+214 QASGRVIVSTRRS
-227 QQTIIPN
+227 QQTVIPN
-234 IGSRPWVRGQSGRIS
+234 IGSRPWVRGVSSIIS
-249 IYWTVVKPGD
+249 IYWTIVKPGD
-259 VLVINSNG
+259 ILLINSTG

-276 KMRAGKSSIMRSDAP
+276 KIQSGKSSIMRSDAH
-291 IDTCISECITPN
+291 IDECNSECITPN
-303 GSIPNDKPFQNVN
+303 GSISNDKPFQNVN

-322 CPKYVKQNT
+322 CPRYVKQNT

-338 RNVPEKQ
+338 RNIPEKQ
-345 ARGLFGAIAGFIEN
+345 TRGIFGAIAGFIEN
-359 GWEGMIDGWYG
+359 GWEGMVDGWYG

-385 KSTQAAIDQINGKLN
+385 ESTQAAINQITGKLN
-400 RVIEKTNEK
+400 RVIKKTNEK

-465 FEKTRR
+465 FERTRR

-491 DNACIDSIRNGT
+491 DNACIGSIRNGT
-503 YDHDIYRDEALNNR
+503 YDHDIYRNEALNNR
-517 FQIKGVELKSGYK
+517 FQVKGVQLKSGYK

-553 MWACQRGNIRCNICI
+553 MWACQKGNIRCNICI

>member
-1 MKTIIALSY
+1 MKTIIAFSCIL
-10 IFCLAFSQDL
+10 CLIIAQKL
-20 SGSNNNNT
+20 PGSDNSM

-67 KICNNPHRILDG
+67 RICNSPHQILDG
-79 RDCTLIDALL
+79 KNCTLIDALL
-89 GDPHCDVFQD
+89 GDPHCDDFQNKE
-99 VTWDLFVERSNA
+99 WDLFVERSTA
-111 LSNCYPYDVPDYA
+111 YSSCYPYYVPDYA
-124 SLRSLVASSGTLE
+124 TLRSLVASSGNLE
-137 FITEGFTW
+137 FTQEIFNW
-145 TGVTQNG
+145 TGVAQD
-152 GSGACKRGPANG
+152 GSSYSCRRGSVNS

-170 WLTKSGSAY
+170 WLYHLNYKY
-179 PVLNVT
+179 PEQNVT
-185 MPNNDNFD
+185 MPNNEKFD

-203 STNQEQTNLYV
+203 GTDKDQTNLYV
-214 QASGRVTVSTRRS
+214 QASGRVIVSTRRS
-227 QQTIIPN
+227 QQTVIPN
-234 IGSRPWVRGQSGRIS
+234 IGSRPWVRGVSSIIS
-249 IYWTVVKPGD
+249 IYWTIVKPGD
-259 VLVINSNG
+259 ILLINSTG

-276 KMRAGKSSIMRSDAP
+276 KIQSGKSSIMRSDAH
-291 IDTCISECITPN
+291 IDECNSECITPN
-303 GSIPNDKPFQNVN
+303 GSISNDKPFQNVN

-322 CPKYVKQNT
+322 CPRYVKQNT

-338 RNVPEKQ
+338 RNIPEKQ
-345 ARGLFGAIAGFIEN
+345 TRGIFGAIAGFIEN
-359 GWEGMIDGWYG
+359 GWEGMVDGWYG

-385 KSTQAAIDQINGKLN
+385 KSTQAAINQITGKLN
-400 RVIEKTNEK
+400 RVIKKTNEK

-465 FEKTRR
+465 FERTRR

-491 DNACIDSIRNGT
+491 DNACIGSIRNGT
-503 YDHDIYRDEALNNR
+503 YDHDIYRNEALNNR
-517 FQIKGVELKSGYK
+517 FQVKGVQLKSGYK

-553 MWACQRGNIRCNICI
+553 MWACQKGNIRCNICI

>member
-1 MKTIIALSY
+1 MKTIIAFNCILCL
-10 IFCLAFSQDL
+10 IFAQKLP
-20 SGSNNNNT
+20 GSDDSM

-67 KICNNPHRILDG
+67 KICNSPHNILDG
-79 RDCTLIDALL
+79 KNCTLIDALL
-89 GDPHCDVFQD
+89 GDPHCDDFQNKK
-99 VTWDLFVERSNA
+99 WDLFVERSTA
-111 LSNCYPYDVPDYA
+111 YSNCYPYYVPDYA
-124 SLRSLVASSGTLE
+124 TLRSLVASSGNLE
-137 FITEGFTW
+137 FTQEIFNW
-145 TGVTQNG
+145 TGVAQD
-152 GSGACKRGPANG
+152 GSSYACRRGSDKS

-170 WLTKSGSAY
+170 WLYHLNYNY
-179 PVLNVT
+179 PEQNVT
-185 MPNNDNFD
+185 MPNNNQFD

-203 STNQEQTNLYV
+203 GTDKDQTSLYA
-214 QASGRVTVSTRRS
+214 QTSGRVIVSTKRS
-227 QQTIIPN
+227 QQTVIPN
-234 IGSRPWVRGQSGRIS
+234 IGSRPWVRGVSSIIS
-249 IYWTVVKPGD
+249 IYWTIVKPGD
-259 VLVINSNG
+259 ILLINSTG

-276 KMRAGKSSIMRSDAP
+276 KIQSGKSSIMRSDAH
-291 IDTCISECITPN
+291 IDECNSECITPN
-303 GSIPNDKPFQNVN
+303 GSISNDKPFQNVN

-322 CPKYVKQNT
+322 CPRYVKQNT

-345 ARGLFGAIAGFIEN
+345 TRGIFGAIAGFIEN
-359 GWEGMIDGWYG
+359 GWEGMVDGWYG

-385 KSTQAAIDQINGKLN
+385 KSTQAAINQITGKLN
-400 RVIEKTNEK
+400 RVIKKTNEK

-418 EVEGRIQDLEKY
+418 EVEGRIQDIEKY
-430 VEDTKIDLWSYNA
+430 IEDTKIDLWSYNA

-465 FEKTRR
+465 FERTRR

-491 DNACIDSIRNGT
+491 DNACIGSIRNGT
-503 YDHDIYRDEALNNR
+503 YDHDVYRNEALNNR
-517 FQIKGVELKSGYK
+517 FQIKGVQLKLGYK

-553 MWACQRGNIRCNICI
+553 MWACQKGNIRCNICI

>member
-1 MKTIIALSY
+1 MKTIIAFSCILCL
-10 IFCLAFSQDL
+10 IFAQKLP
-20 SGSNNNNT
+20 GSDNSM

-67 KICNNPHRILDG
+67 RICNSPHQILDG
-79 RDCTLIDALL
+79 KNCTLIDALL
-89 GDPHCDVFQD
+89 GDPHCDDFQNKE
-99 VTWDLFVERSNA
+99 WDLFVERSTA
-111 LSNCYPYDVPDYA
+111 YSNCYPYYVPDYA

-137 FITEGFTW
+137 FTQESFNW
-145 TGVTQNG
+145 TGVAQD
-152 GSGACKRGPANG
+152 GSSYACRRESVNS

-170 WLTKSGSAY
+170 WLHNLDYKY
-179 PVLNVT
+179 PALNVT
-185 MPNNDNFD
+185 MPNNDKFD

-203 STNQEQTNLYV
+203 GTDRDQTNLYV
-214 QASGRVTVSTRRS
+214 QASGRVTVSTKRS
-227 QQTIIPN
+227 QQTVIPN
-234 IGSRPWVRGQSGRIS
+234 IGSRPWVRGVSSIIS
-249 IYWTVVKPGD
+249 IYWTIVKPGD
-259 VLVINSNG
+259 ILLINSTG

-276 KMRAGKSSIMRSDAP
+276 KIQSGKSSIMRSDAP
-291 IDTCISECITPN
+291 IGNCNSECITPN
-303 GSIPNDKPFQNVN
+303 GSIPNDRPFQNVN
-316 KITYGA
+316 RITYGA
-322 CPKYVKQNT
+322 CPRYVKQNT

-345 ARGLFGAIAGFIEN
+345 TRGIFGAIAGFIEN
-359 GWEGMIDGWYG
+359 GWEGMVDGWYG

-385 KSTQAAIDQINGKLN
+385 KSTQAAINQIAGKLN
-400 RVIEKTNEK
+400 RVIKKTNEK

-465 FEKTRR
+465 FERTRK

-491 DNACIDSIRNGT
+491 DNACIGSIRNGT
-503 YDHDIYRDEALNNR
+503 YDHDVYRDEALNNR
-517 FQIKGVELKSGYK
+517 FQIKGVQLKSGYK

-553 MWACQRGNIRCNICI
+553 MWACQKGNIRCNICI

>member
-1 MKTIIALSY
+1 MKTIIAFSCIL
-10 IFCLAFSQDL
+10 CLIIAQKL
-20 SGSNNNNT
+20 PGSDNSM

-67 KICNNPHRILDG
+67 RICNSPHQILDG
-79 RDCTLIDALL
+79 KNCTLIDALL
-89 GDPHCDVFQD
+89 GDPHCDDFQNKE
-99 VTWDLFVERSNA
+99 WDLFVERSTA
-111 LSNCYPYDVPDYA
+111 YSSCYPYYVPDYA
-124 SLRSLVASSGTLE
+124 TLRSLVASSGNLE
-137 FITEGFTW
+137 FTQEIFNW
-145 TGVTQNG
+145 TGVAQD
-152 GSGACKRGPANG
+152 GSSYSCRRGSVNS

-170 WLTKSGSAY
+170 WLYHLNYKY
-179 PVLNVT
+179 PEQNVT
-185 MPNNDNFD
+185 MPNNEKFD

-203 STNQEQTNLYV
+203 GTDKDQTNIYV
-214 QASGRVTVSTRRS
+214 QASGRVIVSTRRS
-227 QQTIIPN
+227 QQTVIPN
-234 IGSRPWVRGQSGRIS
+234 IGSRPWVRGVSSIIS
-249 IYWTVVKPGD
+249 IYWTIVKPGD
-259 VLVINSNG
+259 ILLINSTG

-276 KMRAGKSSIMRSDAP
+276 KIQSGKSSIMRSDAH
-291 IDTCISECITPN
+291 IDECNSECITPN
-303 GSIPNDKPFQNVN
+303 GSISNDKPFQNVN

-322 CPKYVKQNT
+322 CPRYVKQNT

-338 RNVPEKQ
+338 RNIPEKQ
-345 ARGLFGAIAGFIEN
+345 TRGIFGAIAGFIEN
-359 GWEGMIDGWYG
+359 GWEGMVDGWYG

-385 KSTQAAIDQINGKLN
+385 KSTQAAINQITGKLN
-400 RVIEKTNEK
+400 RVIKKTNEK

-465 FEKTRR
+465 FERTRR

-491 DNACIDSIRNGT
+491 DNACIGSIRNGT
-503 YDHDIYRDEALNNR
+503 YDHDIYRNEALNNR
-517 FQIKGVELKSGYK
+517 FQVKGVQLKSGYK

-553 MWACQRGNIRCNICI
+553 MWACQKGNIRCNICI

>member
-1 MKTIIALSY
+1 MKTIIAFSCILCL
-10 IFCLAFSQDL
+10 IFAQKLP
-20 SGSNNNNT
+20 GSDNSM

-67 KICNNPHRILDG
+67 RICNSPHQILDG
-79 RDCTLIDALL
+79 KNCTLIDALL
-89 GDPHCDVFQD
+89 GDPHCDDFQNKE
-99 VTWDLFVERSNA
+99 WDLFVERSTA
-111 LSNCYPYDVPDYA
+111 YSNCYPYYVPDYA
-124 SLRSLVASSGTLE
+124 TLRSLVASSGNLE
-137 FITEGFTW
+137 FTQESFNW
-145 TGVTQNG
+145 TGVAQD
-152 GSGACKRGPANG
+152 GSSYACRRGSVNS

-170 WLTKSGSAY
+170 WLYNLNYKY
-179 PVLNVT
+179 PEQNVT
-185 MPNNDNFD
+185 MPNNDKFD

-203 STNQEQTNLYV
+203 GTDKDQTNLYV
-214 QASGRVTVSTRRS
+214 QASGRVIVSTKRS
-227 QQTIIPN
+227 QQTVIPN
-234 IGSRPWVRGQSGRIS
+234 IGSRPWVRGVSSIIS
-249 IYWTVVKPGD
+249 IYWTIVKPGD
-259 VLVINSNG
+259 ILSINSTG

-276 KMRAGKSSIMRSDAP
+276 KIQSGKSSIMRSDAH
-291 IDTCISECITPN
+291 IDECNSECITPN
-303 GSIPNDKPFQNVN
+303 GSISNDKPFQNVN

-322 CPKYVKQNT
+322 CPRYVKQNT

-345 ARGLFGAIAGFIEN
+345 TRGIFGAIAGFIEN
-359 GWEGMIDGWYG
+359 GWEGMVDGWYG

-385 KSTQAAIDQINGKLN
+385 KSTQAAINQITGKLN
-400 RVIEKTNEK
+400 RVIKKTNEK

-452 HTIDLTDSEMNKL
+452 HTIDLTDSEMSKL
-465 FEKTRR
+465 FERTRR

-491 DNACIDSIRNGT
+491 DNACIGSIRNGT
-503 YDHDIYRDEALNNR
+503 YDHDIYRNEALNNR
-517 FQIKGVELKSGYK
+517 FQIKGVQLKSGYK

-553 MWACQRGNIRCNICI
+553 MWACQKGNIRCNICI

>member
-1 MKTIIALSY
+1 MKTIIAFSCIL
-10 IFCLAFSQDL
+10 CLINAQKL
-20 SGSNNNNT
+20 PGSDNSM

-67 KICNNPHRILDG
+67 RICNSPHQILDG
-79 RDCTLIDALL
+79 KNCTLIDALL
-89 GDPHCDVFQD
+89 GDPHCDDFQNKE
-99 VTWDLFVERSNA
+99 WDLFVERSTA
-111 LSNCYPYDVPDYA
+111 YSSCYPYYVPDYA
-124 SLRSLVASSGTLE
+124 TLRSLVASSGNLE
-137 FITEGFTW
+137 FTQEIFNW
-145 TGVTQNG
+145 TGVAQD
-152 GSGACKRGPANG
+152 GSSYSCRRGSVNS

-170 WLTKSGSAY
+170 WLYHLNYKY
-179 PVLNVT
+179 PEQNVT
-185 MPNNDNFD
+185 MPNNEKFD

-203 STNQEQTNLYV
+203 GTDKDQTNLYI
-214 QASGRVTVSTRRS
+214 QASGRVIVSTRRS
-227 QQTIIPN
+227 QQTVIPN
-234 IGSRPWVRGQSGRIS
+234 IGSRTWVRGVSSIIS
-249 IYWTVVKPGD
+249 IYWTIVKPGD
-259 VLVINSNG
+259 ILLINSTG

-276 KMRAGKSSIMRSDAP
+276 KIQSGKSSIMRSDAH
-291 IDTCISECITPN
+291 IDECNSECITPN
-303 GSIPNDKPFQNVN
+303 GSISNDKPFQNVN

-322 CPKYVKQNT
+322 CPRYVKQNT

-345 ARGLFGAIAGFIEN
+345 TRGIFGAIAGFIEN
-359 GWEGMIDGWYG
+359 GWEGMVDGWYG

-385 KSTQAAIDQINGKLN
+385 KSTQAAINQITGKLN
-400 RVIEKTNEK
+400 RVIKKTNEK

-465 FEKTRR
+465 FERTRR

-491 DNACIDSIRNGT
+491 DNACIGSIRNGT
-503 YDHDIYRDEALNNR
+503 YDHDIYRNEALNNR
-517 FQIKGVELKSGYK
+517 FQVKGVQLKSGYK

-540 SCFLLCVVLLGFI
+540 SCLLLCVVLLGFI
-553 MWACQRGNIRCNICI
+553 MWACQKGNIRCNICI

>member
-1 MKTIIALSY
+1 MKTIIAFSCILY
-10 IFCLAFSQDL
+10 LIFAQNPP
-20 SGSNNNNT
+20 GSDNNM

-36 AVPNGTL
+36 SVPNGTL

-67 KICNNPHRILDG
+67 RICNSPHQILDG
-79 RDCTLIDALL
+79 KNCTLIDALL
-89 GDPHCDVFQD
+89 GDPHCDDFQNKE
-99 VTWDLFVERSNA
+99 WDLFVERSTA
-111 LSNCYPYDVPDYA
+111 YSNCYPYYVPDYA
-124 SLRSLVASSGTLE
+124 TLRSLVASSGNLE
-137 FITEGFTW
+137 FTQENFNW
-145 TGVTQNG
+145 TGVAQD
-152 GSGACKRGPANG
+152 GSSYACRRGSVKS

-170 WLTKSGSAY
+170 WLYNLNYKY
-179 PVLNVT
+179 PEQNVT
-185 MPNNDNFD
+185 MPNNDKFD

-203 STNQEQTNLYV
+203 GTDKDQTNLYV
-214 QASGRVTVSTRRS
+214 QASGRVIVSTKRS
-227 QQTIIPN
+227 QQAVIPN
-234 IGSRPWVRGQSGRIS
+234 IGSRPWIRGVSSIIS
-249 IYWTVVKPGD
+249 IYWTIVKPGD
-259 VLVINSNG
+259 ILLINSTG

-276 KMRAGKSSIMRSDAP
+276 KIQSGKSSIMRSDAH
-291 IDTCISECITPN
+291 IDECNSECITPN

-322 CPKYVKQNT
+322 CPRYVKQNT

-345 ARGLFGAIAGFIEN
+345 TRGIFGAIAGFIEN
-359 GWEGMIDGWYG
+359 GWEGMVDGWYG

-385 KSTQAAIDQINGKLN
+385 KSTQAAINQITGKLN
-400 RVIEKTNEK
+400 RVIKKTNEK

-452 HTIDLTDSEMNKL
+452 HTIDLTDSEMSKL
-465 FEKTRR
+465 FERTRR

-491 DNACIDSIRNGT
+491 DNACIGSIRNGT
-503 YDHDIYRDEALNNR
+503 YDHDIYRNEALNNR
-517 FQIKGVELKSGYK
+517 FQIKGVQLKSGYK

-553 MWACQRGNIRCNICI
+553 MWACQKGNIRCNICI

>member
-1 MKTIIALSY
+1 MKTIIAFSCIL
-10 IFCLAFSQDL
+10 CLIIAQKL
-20 SGSNNNNT
+20 PGSDNSM

-67 KICNNPHRILDG
+67 RICNSPHQILDG
-79 RDCTLIDALL
+79 KNCTLIDALL
-89 GDPHCDVFQD
+89 GDPHCDDFQNKE
-99 VTWDLFVERSNA
+99 WDLFVERSTA
-111 LSNCYPYDVPDYA
+111 YSSCYPYYVPDYA
-124 SLRSLVASSGTLE
+124 TLRSLVASSGNLE
-137 FITEGFTW
+137 FTQETFNW
-145 TGVTQNG
+145 TGIAQD
-152 GSGACKRGPANG
+152 GSSYSCRRGSVNS

-170 WLTKSGSAY
+170 WLYHLNYKY
-179 PVLNVT
+179 PEQNVT
-185 MPNNDNFD
+185 MPNNEKFD

-203 STNQEQTNLYV
+203 GTDKDQTNLYV
-214 QASGRVTVSTRRS
+214 QASGRVIVSTRRS
-227 QQTIIPN
+227 QQTVIPN
-234 IGSRPWVRGQSGRIS
+234 IGSRPWVRGVSSIIS
-249 IYWTVVKPGD
+249 IYWTIVKPGD
-259 VLVINSNG
+259 ILLINSTG

-276 KMRAGKSSIMRSDAP
+276 KIQSGKSSIMRSDAH
-291 IDTCISECITPN
+291 IDECNSECITPN
-303 GSIPNDKPFQNVN
+303 GSISNDKPFQNVN

-322 CPKYVKQNT
+322 CPRYVKQNT

-338 RNVPEKQ
+338 RNIPEKQ
-345 ARGLFGAIAGFIEN
+345 TRGIFGAIAGFIEN
-359 GWEGMIDGWYG
+359 GWEGMVDGWYG

-385 KSTQAAIDQINGKLN
+385 KSTQAAINQITGKLN
-400 RVIEKTNEK
+400 RVIKKTNEK

-465 FEKTRR
+465 FERTRR

-491 DNACIDSIRNGT
+491 DNACIGSIRNGT
-503 YDHDIYRDEALNNR
+503 YDHDIYRNEALNNR
-517 FQIKGVELKSGYK
+517 FQVKGVQLKSGYK

-553 MWACQRGNIRCNICI
+553 MWACQKGNIRCNICI

>member
-1 MKTIIALSY
+1 MKTIIAFSCILCL
-10 IFCLAFSQDL
+10 IFAQKLP
-20 SGSNNNNT
+20 GSDDSM

-67 KICNNPHRILDG
+67 RICNSPHQILDG
-79 RDCTLIDALL
+79 KNCTLIDALL
-89 GDPHCDVFQD
+89 GDPHCDDFQNKK
-99 VTWDLFVERSNA
+99 WDLFVERSTA
-111 LSNCYPYDVPDYA
+111 YSNCYPYYVPDYA
-124 SLRSLVASSGTLE
+124 TLRSLVASSGNLE
-137 FITEGFTW
+137 FTQEIFNW
-145 TGVTQNG
+145 TGVAQD
-152 GSGACKRGPANG
+152 GSSYACRRGSDNS

-170 WLTKSGSAY
+170 WLYNLNYKY
-179 PVLNVT
+179 PEQNVT
-185 MPNNDNFD
+185 MPNNDKFD

-203 STNQEQTNLYV
+203 GTDKDQTNLYV
-214 QASGRVTVSTRRS
+214 QASGRVIVSTKRS
-227 QQTIIPN
+227 QQAVIPN
-234 IGSRPWVRGQSGRIS
+234 IGSRPWVRGVSSIIS
-249 IYWTVVKPGD
+249 IHWTIVKPGD
-259 VLVINSNG
+259 ILLINSTG

-276 KMRAGKSSIMRSDAP
+276 KIQSGKSSIMRSDAH
-291 IDTCISECITPN
+291 IDECNSECITPN
-303 GSIPNDKPFQNVN
+303 GSISNDRPFQNVN
-316 KITYGA
+316 KITYGT
-322 CPKYVKQNT
+322 CPRYVKQNT

-345 ARGLFGAIAGFIEN
+345 TRGIFGAIAGFIEN
-359 GWEGMIDGWYG
+359 GWEGMVDGWYG

-385 KSTQAAIDQINGKLN
+385 KSTQAAINQITGKLN
-400 RVIEKTNEK
+400 RVIKKTNEK

-418 EVEGRIQDLEKY
+418 EVEGRIQDIEKY
-430 VEDTKIDLWSYNA
+430 IEDTKIDLWSYNA

-452 HTIDLTDSEMNKL
+452 HTIDLTDSEMSKL
-465 FEKTRR
+465 FERTRK

-491 DNACIDSIRNGT
+491 DNACIGSIRNGT
-503 YDHDIYRDEALNNR
+503 YDHDIYRNEALNNR
-517 FQIKGVELKSGYK
+517 FQIKGVQLKSGYK

-553 MWACQRGNIRCNICI
+553 MWACQKGNIRCNICI

>member
-1 MKTIIALSY
+1 MKTIIAFSCILCL
-10 IFCLAFSQDL
+10 IFAQKLP
-20 SGSNNNNT
+20 GSDNSM

-60 VQSSSTG
+60 VQSSSIG
-67 KICNNPHRILDG
+67 RICNSPHQILDG
-79 RDCTLIDALL
+79 KNCTLIDALL
-89 GDPHCDVFQD
+89 GDPHCDDFQNKE
-99 VTWDLFVERSNA
+99 WDLFVERSTA
-111 LSNCYPYDVPDYA
+111 YSNCYPYYVPDYA
-124 SLRSLVASSGTLE
+124 TLRSLVASSGNLE
-137 FITEGFTW
+137 FTQESFNW
-145 TGVTQNG
+145 TGVAQD
-152 GSGACKRGPANG
+152 GSSYACRRGSVNS

-170 WLTKSGSAY
+170 WLYNLNYKY
-179 PVLNVT
+179 PEQNVT
-185 MPNNDNFD
+185 MPNNDKFD

-203 STNQEQTNLYV
+203 GTDKDQTNLYV
-214 QASGRVTVSTRRS
+214 QASGKVIVSTKRS
-227 QQTIIPN
+227 QQTVIPN
-234 IGSRPWVRGQSGRIS
+234 IGSRPWVRGVSSIIS
-249 IYWTVVKPGD
+249 IYWTIVKPGD
-259 VLVINSNG
+259 ILLINSTG

-276 KMRAGKSSIMRSDAP
+276 KIQSGKSSIMRSDAH
-291 IDTCISECITPN
+291 IDECNSECITPN

-322 CPKYVKQNT
+322 CPRYVKQNT
-331 LKLATGM
+331 LTLATGM

-345 ARGLFGAIAGFIEN
+345 TRGIFGAIAGFIEN
-359 GWEGMIDGWYG
+359 GWEGMVDGWYG
-370 FRHQNSEGTGQAADL
+370 FRHQNYEGTGQAADL
-385 KSTQAAIDQINGKLN
+385 KSTQAAINQINGKLN
-400 RVIEKTNEK
+400 RVIKKTNEK

-452 HTIDLTDSEMNKL
+452 HTIDLTDSEMSKL
-465 FEKTRR
+465 FERTRR

-491 DNACIDSIRNGT
+491 DNACIGSIRNGT
-503 YDHDIYRDEALNNR
+503 YDHDIYRNEALNNR
-517 FQIKGVELKSGYK
+517 FQIKGVQLKSGYK

-553 MWACQRGNIRCNICI
+553 MWACQKGNIRCNICI

>member
-1 MKTIIALSY
+1 MKTIIAFSCILCL
-10 IFCLAFSQDL
+10 IFAQKLP
-20 SGSNNNNT
+20 GSDNSM

-67 KICNNPHRILDG
+67 RICNSPHQILDG
-79 RDCTLIDALL
+79 KNCTLIDALL
-89 GDPHCDVFQD
+89 GDPHCDDFQNKK
-99 VTWDLFVERSNA
+99 WDLFVERSTA
-111 LSNCYPYDVPDYA
+111 YSNCYPYYVPDYA
-124 SLRSLVASSGTLE
+124 TLRSLVASSGNLE
-137 FITEGFTW
+137 FTQESFNW
-145 TGVTQNG
+145 TGVAQG
-152 GSGACKRGPANG
+152 GSSYTCKRGSVSS

-170 WLTKSGSAY
+170 WLYKLNYKY
-179 PVLNVT
+179 PEQNVT
-185 MPNNDNFD
+185 MPNNDKFD

-203 STNQEQTNLYV
+203 GTDKDQTNLYA
-214 QASGRVTVSTRRS
+214 QASGRVIVSTKRS
-227 QQTIIPN
+227 QQTVIPN
-234 IGSRPWVRGQSGRIS
+234 IGSVPWVRGVSSIIS
-249 IYWTVVKPGD
+249 IYWTIVKPGD
-259 VLVINSNG
+259 ILLINSTG

-276 KMRAGKSSIMRSDAP
+276 KIQSGKSSIMRSDAH
-291 IDTCISECITPN
+291 IDECNSECITPN

-322 CPKYVKQNT
+322 CPRYVKQNT

-345 ARGLFGAIAGFIEN
+345 TRGIFGAIAGFIEN
-359 GWEGMIDGWYG
+359 GWEGMVDGWYG

-385 KSTQAAIDQINGKLN
+385 KSTQAAINQITGKLN
-400 RVIEKTNEK
+400 RVIKKTNEK

-452 HTIDLTDSEMNKL
+452 HTIDLTDSEMSKL
-465 FEKTRR
+465 FERTRR

-491 DNACIDSIRNGT
+491 DNACIGSIRNGT
-503 YDHDIYRDEALNNR
+503 YDHDIYRNEALNNR
-517 FQIKGVELKSGYK
+517 FQIKGVQLKLGYK
-530 DWILWISFAI
+530 DWVLWISFAI

-553 MWACQRGNIRCNICI
+553 MWACQKGNIRCNICI

>member
-1 MKTIIALSY
+1 MKTIIAFSCILCL
-10 IFCLAFSQDL
+10 IFAQKLP
-20 SGSNNNNT
+20 GSDNSM

-67 KICNNPHRILDG
+67 RICNSPHQILDG
-79 RDCTLIDALL
+79 KNCTLIDALL
-89 GDPHCDVFQD
+89 GDPHCDDFQNKE
-99 VTWDLFVERSNA
+99 WDLFVERSTA
-111 LSNCYPYDVPDYA
+111 YSNCYPYYVPDYA
-124 SLRSLVASSGTLE
+124 TLRSLVASSGNLE
-137 FITEGFTW
+137 FTQESFNW
-145 TGVTQNG
+145 TGVAQD
-152 GSGACKRGPANG
+152 GSSYACRRGSVKS

-170 WLTKSGSAY
+170 WLYNLNYKY
-179 PVLNVT
+179 PEQNVT
-185 MPNNDNFD
+185 MPNNDKFD

-203 STNQEQTNLYV
+203 GTDKDQTNLYV
-214 QASGRVTVSTRRS
+214 QASGRVIVSTKRS
-227 QQTIIPN
+227 QQTVIPN
-234 IGSRPWVRGQSGRIS
+234 IGSRPWVRGVSSIIS
-249 IYWTVVKPGD
+249 IYWTIVKPGD
-259 VLVINSNG
+259 ILLINSTG

-276 KMRAGKSSIMRSDAP
+276 KIQSGKSSIMRSDAH
-291 IDTCISECITPN
+291 IDECNSECITPN
-303 GSIPNDKPFQNVN
+303 GSISNDKPFQNVN

-322 CPKYVKQNT
+322 CPRYVKQNT

-345 ARGLFGAIAGFIEN
+345 TRGIFGAIAGFIEN
-359 GWEGMIDGWYG
+359 GWEGMVDGWYG

-385 KSTQAAIDQINGKLN
+385 KSTQAAINQITGKLN
-400 RVIEKTNEK
+400 RVIKKTNEK

-465 FEKTRR
+465 FERTRR

-491 DNACIDSIRNGT
+491 DNACMGSIRNGT
-503 YDHDIYRDEALNNR
+503 YDHDIYRNEALNNR
-517 FQIKGVELKSGYK
+517 FHIKGVQLKSGYK

-553 MWACQRGNIRCNICI
+553 MWACQKGNIRCNICI

>member
-1 MKTIIALSY
+1 MKTIIAFSCILCL
-10 IFCLAFSQDL
+10 IFAQKLP
-20 SGSNNNNT
+20 GSDNSM

-67 KICNNPHRILDG
+67 RICNSPHQILDG
-79 RDCTLIDALL
+79 KNCTLIDALL
-89 GDPHCDVFQD
+89 GDPHCDDFQNKK
-99 VTWDLFVERSNA
+99 WDLFVERSTA
-111 LSNCYPYDVPDYA
+111 YSNCYPYYVPDYA
-124 SLRSLVASSGTLE
+124 TLRSLIASSGNLE
-137 FITEGFTW
+137 FTQESFNW
-145 TGVTQNG
+145 TGVAQD
-152 GSGACKRGPANG
+152 GSSYACRRGSVNS

-170 WLTKSGSAY
+170 WLYNLNYKY
-179 PVLNVT
+179 PEQNVT
-185 MPNNDNFD
+185 MPNNDKFD

-203 STNQEQTNLYV
+203 GMDKDQTNLYV
-214 QASGRVTVSTRRS
+214 QASGRVIVSTKRS
-227 QQTIIPN
+227 QQTVIPS
-234 IGSRPWVRGQSGRIS
+234 IGSRPWVRGVSSIIS
-249 IYWTVVKPGD
+249 IYWTIVKPGD
-259 VLVINSNG
+259 ILLINSTG

-276 KMRAGKSSIMRSDAP
+276 KIQSGKSSIMRSDAH
-291 IDTCISECITPN
+291 IDECNSECITPN

-322 CPKYVKQNT
+322 CPRYVKQNT

-345 ARGLFGAIAGFIEN
+345 TRGIFGAIAGFIEN
-359 GWEGMIDGWYG
+359 GWEGMVDGWYG

-385 KSTQAAIDQINGKLN
+385 KSTQAAINQITGKLN
-400 RVIEKTNEK
+400 RVIKKTNEK

-452 HTIDLTDSEMNKL
+452 HTIDLTDSEMSKL
-465 FEKTRR
+465 FERTRR

-491 DNACIDSIRNGT
+491 DNACIGSIRNGT
-503 YDHDIYRDEALNNR
+503 YDHDIYRNEALNNR
-517 FQIKGVELKSGYK
+517 FQIKGVQLKSGYK
-530 DWILWISFAI
+530 NWILWISFAI
-540 SCFLLCVVLLGFI
+540 SCFLLCVFLLGFI
-553 MWACQRGNIRCNICI
+553 MWACQKGNIRCNICI

>member
-1 MKTIIALSY
+1 MKTIIAFSCFLCL
-10 IFCLAFSQDL
+10 IFARKLP
-20 SGSNNNNT
+20 GSDNSM

-67 KICNNPHRILDG
+67 RICNSPHQILDG
-79 RDCTLIDALL
+79 KNCTLIDALL
-89 GDPHCDVFQD
+89 GDPHCDDFQNKE
-99 VTWDLFVERSNA
+99 WDLFVERSTA
-111 LSNCYPYDVPDYA
+111 YSNCYPYYVPDYA
-124 SLRSLVASSGTLE
+124 TLRSLVASSGNLE
-137 FITEGFTW
+137 FTQESFNW
-145 TGVTQNG
+145 TGVTQD
-152 GSGACKRGPANG
+152 GSSYACRRGSANS
-164 FFSRLN
+164 FFSKLN
-170 WLTKSGSAY
+170 WLYSLNYKY
-179 PVLNVT
+179 PEQNVT
-185 MPNNDNFD
+185 MPNNDKFD

-203 STNQEQTNLYV
+203 GTDKDQTKLYA
-214 QASGRVTVSTRRS
+214 QASGRVIVSTKRS
-227 QQTIIPN
+227 QQAVIPN
-234 IGSRPWVRGQSGRIS
+234 IGSRPWIRGVSSIIS
-249 IYWTVVKPGD
+249 IYWTIVKPGD
-259 VLVINSNG
+259 ILLINSTG

-276 KMRAGKSSIMRSDAP
+276 KIQSGRSTVMRSDAHV
-291 IDTCISECITPN
+291 DVCNSECITPN

-316 KITYGA
+316 KITYGT
-322 CPKYVKQNT
+322 CPRYIKQNT

-345 ARGLFGAIAGFIEN
+345 TRGIFGAIAGFIEN
-359 GWEGMIDGWYG
+359 GWEGMVDGWYG

-385 KSTQAAIDQINGKLN
+385 KSTQAAINQITGKLN
-400 RVIEKTNEK
+400 RVIKKTNEK

-452 HTIDLTDSEMNKL
+452 HTIDLTDSEMSKL

-491 DNACIDSIRNGT
+491 DNACIESIRNGT
-503 YDHDIYRDEALNNR
+503 YDHDVYRDEALNNR
-517 FQIKGVELKSGYK
+517 FQIKGVQLKSEYK

-553 MWACQRGNIRCNICI
+553 MWACQKGNIRCNICI

>member
-1 MKTIIALSY
+1 MKTIIAFSCIL
-10 IFCLAFSQDL
+10 CLIIAQKL
-20 SGSNNNNT
+20 PGSDNSM

-67 KICNNPHRILDG
+67 RICNSPHQILDG
-79 RDCTLIDALL
+79 KNCTLIDALL
-89 GDPHCDVFQD
+89 GDPHCDDFQNKE
-99 VTWDLFVERSNA
+99 WDLFVERSTA
-111 LSNCYPYDVPDYA
+111 YSSCYPYYVPDYA
-124 SLRSLVASSGTLE
+124 TLRSLVASSGNLK
-137 FITEGFTW
+137 FTQEIFNW
-145 TGVTQNG
+145 TGVTQD
-152 GSGACKRGPANG
+152 GSSYSCRRGSVNS

-170 WLTKSGSAY
+170 WLYHLNYKY
-179 PVLNVT
+179 PEQNVT

-203 STNQEQTNLYV
+203 GTDKDQTNLYV
-214 QASGRVTVSTRRS
+214 QASGRVIVSTRRS
-227 QQTIIPN
+227 QQTVIPN
-234 IGSRPWVRGQSGRIS
+234 IGSRPWVRGVSSIIS
-249 IYWTVVKPGD
+249 IYWTIVKPGD
-259 VLVINSNG
+259 ILLINSTG

-276 KMRAGKSSIMRSDAP
+276 KIQNGKSSIMRSDAH
-291 IDTCISECITPN
+291 IDECNSECITPN
-303 GSIPNDKPFQNVN
+303 GSISNDKPFQNVN

-322 CPKYVKQNT
+322 CPRYVKQNT

-338 RNVPEKQ
+338 RNIPEKQ
-345 ARGLFGAIAGFIEN
+345 TRGIFGAIAGFIEN
-359 GWEGMIDGWYG
+359 GWEGMVDGWYG

-385 KSTQAAIDQINGKLN
+385 ESTQAAINQITGKLN
-400 RVIEKTNEK
+400 RVIKKTNEK

-465 FEKTRR
+465 FERTRR

-491 DNACIDSIRNGT
+491 DNACIGSIRNGT
-503 YDHDIYRDEALNNR
+503 YDHDIYRNEALNNR
-517 FQIKGVELKSGYK
+517 FQVKGVQLKSGYK

-553 MWACQRGNIRCNICI
+553 MWACQKGNIRCNICI

>member
-1 MKTIIALSY
+1 MRTIIAFSCILY
-10 IFCLAFSQDL
+10 LIFAQELPGND
-20 SGSNNNNT
+20 NRM

-67 KICNNPHRILDG
+67 RICNSPHQILDG
-79 RDCTLIDALL
+79 KNCTLIDALL
-89 GDPHCDVFQD
+89 GDPHCDDFQNKK
-99 VTWDLFVERSNA
+99 WDLFVERSTA
-111 LSNCYPYDVPDYA
+111 YSNCYPYYVPDYA
-124 SLRSLVASSGTLE
+124 TLRSLVASSGNLE
-137 FITEGFTW
+137 FTQESFNW
-145 TGVTQNG
+145 TGVAQD
-152 GSGACKRGPANG
+152 GSSYACRRGSVNS

-170 WLTKSGSAY
+170 WLYNLNHKY
-179 PVLNVT
+179 PEQNVT
-185 MPNNDNFD
+185 MPNNDKFD

-203 STNQEQTNLYV
+203 GTDKDQTNIYA
-214 QASGRVTVSTRRS
+214 QESGRVIVSTKRS
-227 QQTIIPN
+227 QQTVIPN
-234 IGSRPWVRGQSGRIS
+234 VGSRPWVRGVSSIIS
-249 IYWTVVKPGD
+249 IYWTIVKPGD
-259 VLVINSNG
+259 ILLINSTG

-276 KMRAGKSSIMRSDAP
+276 KILSGKSTVMRSDAY
-291 IDTCISECITPN
+291 IDECNSECITPN

-322 CPKYVKQNT
+322 CPRYVKQHT

-345 ARGLFGAIAGFIEN
+345 TRGIFGAIAGFIEN
-359 GWEGMIDGWYG
+359 GWEGMVDGWYG

-385 KSTQAAIDQINGKLN
+385 KSTQAAINQITGKLN
-400 RVIEKTNEK
+400 RIIKKTNEK

-430 VEDTKIDLWSYNA
+430 VEDTKVDLWSYNA

-452 HTIDLTDSEMNKL
+452 HTIDLTDSEMGKL
-465 FEKTRR
+465 FERTRR
-471 QLREN
+471 QLRGN

-491 DNACIDSIRNGT
+491 DNACIGSIRNGT

-517 FQIKGVELKSGYK
+517 FQIKGVQLKSGYK

-553 MWACQRGNIRCNICI
+553 MWACQKGNIRCNICI

>member
-1 MKTIIALSY
+1 MKTIIAFSCILY
-10 IFCLAFSQDL
+10 LIFAQKLP
-20 SGSNNNNT
+20 GSDNSM

-48 DDQIEVTNATEL
+48 DDQVEVTNATEL

-67 KICNNPHRILDG
+67 RICNSPYQVLDG
-79 RDCTLIDALL
+79 KNCTLIDALL
-89 GDPHCDVFQD
+89 GDPHCDEFQN
-99 VTWDLFVERSNA
+99 TEWDLFVERSTA
-111 LSNCYPYDVPDYA
+111 YSNCYPYYVPDYS

-137 FITEGFTW
+137 FTQESFDW
-145 TGVTQNG
+145 TGVAQD
-152 GSGACKRGPANG
+152 GSSYACKRGSVNS

-170 WLTKSGSAY
+170 WLHNLNYKY
-179 PVLNVT
+179 PALNVT

-203 STNQEQTNLYV
+203 GTDRDQANLYV
-214 QASGRVTVSTRRS
+214 QASGRVTVSTKRS
-227 QQTIIPN
+227 QQTVIPN
-234 IGSRPWVRGQSGRIS
+234 IGSRPWVRGVSSVIS
-249 IYWTVVKPGD
+249 IYWTIVKPGD
-259 VLVINSNG
+259 ILLINSTG

-276 KMRAGKSSIMRSDAP
+276 KIQNGKSSIMRSDAH
-291 IDTCISECITPN
+291 IDNCNSECITPN

-316 KITYGA
+316 RITYGA
-322 CPKYVKQNT
+322 CPRYVKQNT

-345 ARGLFGAIAGFIEN
+345 TRGIFGAIAGFIEN
-359 GWEGMIDGWYG
+359 GWEGMVDGWYG
-370 FRHQNSEGTGQAADL
+370 FRHHNSEGTGQAADL
-385 KSTQAAIDQINGKLN
+385 KSTQAAINQITGKLN
-400 RVIEKTNEK
+400 RVIKKTNEK

-452 HTIDLTDSEMNKL
+452 HTIDLTDSEMSKL
-465 FEKTRR
+465 FEKTRK

-491 DNACIDSIRNGT
+491 DNACIGSIRNGT
-503 YDHDIYRDEALNNR
+503 YNHDVYRDEALNNR
-517 FQIKGVELKSGYK
+517 FQIKGVQLKSEYK

-553 MWACQRGNIRCNICI
+553 MWACQKGNIKCNICI